1 MEKSQFKGIILTL
14 ILGPLGLFYS
24 SVTVGA
30 VLVVAAS
37 IIGFLSGEVPLGLWP
52 ISIIVSIFTVRRHNL
67 KAKQELLAVG
77 LAAANVGQE
86 PIDVEEVADGSD
98 LTESRKSVAGR
109 LPRMADGISEEEI
122 DFSLDDPGHVDGK
135 HFTAYVD
142 QVRQLKREQRHDE
155 AIALMLKLIGATEAE
170 SKDSG
175 GNSGVAPW
183 YYEQLAIIYR
193 KEKRLADEIA
203 ILERYAR
210 QTKAPG
216 VGPQRLAERLTIATE
231 KMANEGLS
239 AEKEDLETVQAKLG
253 SRRADIGTERTE
265 LESWRVEVERSEAG
279 RQAEQTRQEAKNN
292 KPPLP
297 KKFESQPKVPIVG
310 TGKIAELLRKAKT
323 KNAKSQSSEIGLVEF
338 RISRTQEFTER
349 RETSNRQ
356 PGRWIQP
363 SEKVTI
369 NKFEIRRGFFYFGG
383 HLKGLDQYYF
393 DNDPSLI
400 DSTLTI
406 DSRSPDYAGDQMDYY
421 PSYSRITPQSRSA
434 YLEWLAS
441 DRTDPETY
449 IGYVFLYFYGIERR
463 LLIDETKGQVSD
475 DERKALIQELK
486 RLKNIY
492 GDNRSFNSYVTAL
505 LSHIWILNNRTL
517 DEKPDHSLLV
527 AKRGFTAAFK
537 FLLAQTVQAGKPIN
551 AELALAWVKSHPE
564 FTLRTPARRCQAEF
578 DELFK
583 FRYRSK
589 FGDGLEITPNK
600 TRLQLDY
607 QPASASLRGYQSL
620 KLDLPDVSR
629 LRGPVSK
636 LFTLAE
642 SCTGELD
649 QFSRYVGRPGNS
661 HDSLSA
667 ISLLPNDLIP
677 SVSYP
682 RLDNFRAWV
691 KIKVPDSSGLVS
703 VESILQQFGE
713 DAPLKINKKEA
724 AMLSNIA
731 EKAGFGIAPDVRFHH
746 AKPDIEGNVVLFSR
760 GHGEGFNPSAEFRR
774 VGTVLRLGALVAT
787 TDGHIS
793 DSEVSALKRV
803 IAEGSRLSETEK
815 RSLDAYMLWHL
826 NSPANMTG
834 LKKRLDLLST
844 SEKVAISHILVS
856 VALSDGRIDPTEIR
870 QLEKLYT
877 QLGLEKG
884 MVASDIHNLS
894 SSRLPRPGR
903 ASERVPS
910 EPIEPD
916 GDFVLD
922 RELLR
927 RIEEETKEAQSVLE
941 SIFADEGFDDEHEAG
956 VPPEAPSKNGS
967 IAGLDEQHQQLY
979 VKLIS
984 KSQWNYEEV
993 EELCKSLQLMTDGA
1007 VETINDWAFENVD
1020 APLIEDGSTVYVD
1033 IELVDEIAAMQG
1045 QKQLP

>member
-1 MEKSQFKGIILTL
+1 MRKSQLKGFLLTL
-14 ILGPLGLFYS
+14 LFGPLGLFYS
-24 SVTVGA
+24 N
-30 VLVVAAS
+30 
-37 IIGFLSGEVPLGLWP
+37 VPLA
-52 ISIIVSIFTVRRHNL
+52 IVFV
-67 KAKQELLAVG
+67 LLAVV
-77 LAAANVGQE
+77 VG
-86 PIDVEEVADGSD
+86 A
-98 LTESRKSVAGR
+98 
-109 LPRMADGISEEEI
+109 IS
-122 DFSLDDPGHVDGK
+122 
-135 HFTAYVD
+135 
-142 QVRQLKREQRHDE
+142 
-155 AIALMLKLIGATEAE
+155 
-170 SKDSG
+170 
-175 GNSGVAPW
+175 
-183 YYEQLAIIYR
+183 
-193 KEKRLADEIA
+193 
-203 ILERYAR
+203 
-210 QTKAPG
+210 
-216 VGPQRLAERLTIATE
+216 
-231 KMANEGLS
+231 
-239 AEKEDLETVQAKLG
+239 LG
-253 SRRADIGTERTE
+253 SAMLFWPLSVVIGVFTVKRHN
-265 LESWRVEVERSEAG
+265 SKGRV
-279 RQAEQTRQEAKNN
+279 K
-292 KPPLP
+292 
-297 KKFESQPKVPIVG
+297 
-310 TGKIAELLRKAKT
+310 
-323 KNAKSQSSEIGLVEF
+323 
-338 RISRTQEFTER
+338 
-349 RETSNRQ
+349 
-356 PGRWIQP
+356 
-363 SEKVTI
+363 SEKVEKIVGPEEQKASRKGEEELADFRIVPSPLPETRLCRQSKTQAKWI
-369 NKFEIRRGFFYFGG
+369 EPGERVKVGKFEIQGGYFYFGG
-383 HLKGLDQYYF
+383 QLNGMAGFYGED
-393 DNDPSLI
+393 DASLVNPALGI
-400 DSTLTI
+400 DSI
-406 DSRSPDYAGDQMDYY
+406 SPDYAGDQMDYW
-421 PSYSRITPQSRSA
+421 PLYSLISPQSRAA
-434 YLEWLAS
+434 YIEWLAS
-441 DRTDPETY
+441 DRNDPETY

-463 LLIDETKGQVSD
+463 LLVDDPRGEVSD
-475 DERKALIQELK
+475 DERKALMQELK
-486 RLKNIY
+486 RLKSVY
-492 GDNRSFNSYVTAL
+492 GDHRSCNSYVTAL
-505 LSHIWILNNRTL
+505 LSHVWVFNQKKLEEGPY
-517 DEKPDHSLLV
+517 DLLV

-583 FRYRSK
+583 LRYRSK

-746 AKPDIEGNVVLFSR
+746 AKPNIDGNVVLFSG
-760 GHGEGFNPSAEFRR
+760 GHGEGFNPSGEFRK
-774 VGTVLRLGALVAT
+774 VGTVLRLGALVAA
-787 TDGHIS
+787 TDDHVS
-793 DSEVSALKRV
+793 DSEVSALKGV
-803 IAEGSRLSETEK
+803 IAENSRLSETEK
-815 RSLDAYMLWHL
+815 RSLDAYMLWRL

-834 LKKRLDLLST
+834 LKKRLDLLSS

-856 VALSDGRIDPTEIR
+856 VALADGRIDPAEIR

-894 SSRLPRPGR
+894 STRLPRPGR

-916 GDFVLD
+916 GGFVLD

-941 SIFADEGFDDEHEAG
+941 SIFADEGIDDEYEAG

>member
-1 MEKSQFKGIILTL
+1 MRKSQLKGFLLTL
-14 ILGPLGLFYS
+14 LFGPLGLFYS
-24 SVTVGA
+24 N
-30 VLVVAAS
+30 
-37 IIGFLSGEVPLGLWP
+37 VPLA
-52 ISIIVSIFTVRRHNL
+52 IVFL
-67 KAKQELLAVG
+67 LLAVI
-77 LAAANVGQE
+77 VGAISLGSAMLFWPLSVVIGVFTVKMHNSKGRVKSQK
-86 PIDVEEVADGSD
+86 VEKIIGS
-98 LTESRKSVAGR
+98 EEQKASRKG
-109 LPRMADGISEEEI
+109 EEE
-122 DFSLDDPGHVDGK
+122 
-135 HFTAYVD
+135 
-142 QVRQLKREQRHDE
+142 
-155 AIALMLKLIGATEAE
+155 
-170 SKDSG
+170 
-175 GNSGVAPW
+175 
-183 YYEQLAIIYR
+183 
-193 KEKRLADEIA
+193 LADFRIVPSPLQETR
-203 ILERYAR
+203 LRR
-210 QTKAPG
+210 QSKT
-216 VGPQRLAERLTIATE
+216 
-231 KMANEGLS
+231 
-239 AEKEDLETVQAKLG
+239 QAKWIEPG
-253 SRRADIGTERTE
+253 ERVKV
-265 LESWRVEVERSEAG
+265 S
-279 RQAEQTRQEAKNN
+279 
-292 KPPLP
+292 
-297 KKFESQPKVPIVG
+297 KFNIQG
-310 TGKIAELLRKAKT
+310 
-323 KNAKSQSSEIGLVEF
+323 GL
-338 RISRTQEFTER
+338 
-349 RETSNRQ
+349 
-356 PGRWIQP
+356 
-363 SEKVTI
+363 
-369 NKFEIRRGFFYFGG
+369 FYFGG
-383 HLKGLDQYYF
+383 QLNGMAGFYGED
-393 DNDPSLI
+393 DASLVNPALGI
-400 DSTLTI
+400 DSL
-406 DSRSPDYAGDQMDYY
+406 SPDYAGDQMDYW
-421 PSYSRITPQSRSA
+421 PLYSQISPQSRAA
-434 YLEWLAS
+434 YIEWLAS
-441 DRTDPETY
+441 DRNDPETY

-463 LLIDETKGQVSD
+463 LLVDDPRGEVSD

-486 RLKNIY
+486 RLKSVY

-505 LSHIWILNNRTL
+505 LSHTWILNNRTL
-517 DEKPDHSLLV
+517 DEKPNHCLLV
-527 AKRGFTAAFK
+527 AKRGFTSAFK
-537 FLLAQTVQAGKPIN
+537 FLLAQTVQRGDPID
-551 AELALAWVKSHPE
+551 ADLALAWVKSHPE

-583 FRYRSK
+583 LRYRSK

-649 QFSRYVGRPGNS
+649 QFSRYVGRPENS

-746 AKPDIEGNVVLFSR
+746 AKPDIDGNVVLFSG
-760 GHGEGFNPSAEFRR
+760 GHGEGFNPSGEFRK
-774 VGTVLRLGALVAT
+774 VGTVLRLGALVAA
-787 TDGHIS
+787 TDDHVS

-803 IAEGSRLSETEK
+803 IAENSRLSETEK
-815 RSLDAYMLWHL
+815 RSLDAYMLWRL

-834 LKKRLDLLST
+834 LKKRLDLLSS

-856 VALSDGRIDPTEIR
+856 VALADGRIDPAEIR

-894 SSRLPRPGR
+894 STRLPRPGR

-916 GDFVLD
+916 GGFVLD

-941 SIFADEGFDDEHEAG
+941 SIFADEGIDDGHEAG

-1007 VETINDWAFENVD
+1007 VETINDWAFESVD

-1033 IELVDEIAAMQG
+1033 IELVEEIAAMQG